1 VDEGAETEMTNADKF
16 KHLFGIY
23 ATELW
28 SMPEKDFLEWIN
40 SEAMNSSE
48 IPNNSDTIYR
58 QAAIDALDKR
68 FDFVPME
75 QTTEIL
81 LLRKDL
87 RELPTVQP
95 KKRTETHAR
104 DCISRQAAIRI
115 ASGYCHPANIAKEL
129 EHLPSVQPE
138 RKTAHWIEI
147 AQYSDGKHKIE
158 CSECGNHIFDRG
170 HANSFNVKN
179 KYKYCPNC
187 GAKMVEPQ
195 ESEEKQNEDL

>member
-1 VDEGAETEMTNADKF
+1 MTNADKF

-129 EHLPSVQPE
+129 EQLPSVQPE

>member
-1 VDEGAETEMTNADKF
+1 
-16 KHLFGIY
+16 
-23 ATELW
+23 
-28 SMPEKDFLEWIN
+28 MPEKDFLEWIN

-129 EHLPSVQPE
+129 EQLPSVQPE

-187 GAKMVEPQ
+187 GAKMFVSQ
-195 ESEEKQNEDL
+195 ESEE